1 MVQIYR
7 KITIISSKKP
17 VHTDINDGIR
27 WLGGSLGLF
36 NVRDKE
42 SSCFRI
48 FVELLKNAKKD
59 AGLSSDEIASRS
71 NLTRGTVV
79 HHLNKLMSSG
89 IVISDRN
96 RYQLREHNLSV
107 LVDELKKDI
116 NRTMDD
122 LKKIAE
128 DIDQWIK

>member
-1 MVQIYR
+1 MRTVYR

-17 VHTDINDGIR
+17 ITTNVNDEIR

-36 NVRDKE
+36 NLRDKD

-48 FVELLKNAKKD
+48 FIELLKYAKKNE
-59 AGLSSDEIASRS
+59 GLSSDEIAFKS
-71 NLTRGTVV
+71 NLSRGTVV
-79 HHLNKLMSSG
+79 HHLNKLIESG
-89 IVISDRN
+89 LVITEKN
-96 RYQLREHNLSV
+96 KYYLRENNLNI
-107 LVDELKKDI
+107 LIEELKKDI

-128 DIDQWIK
+128 NIDRLV